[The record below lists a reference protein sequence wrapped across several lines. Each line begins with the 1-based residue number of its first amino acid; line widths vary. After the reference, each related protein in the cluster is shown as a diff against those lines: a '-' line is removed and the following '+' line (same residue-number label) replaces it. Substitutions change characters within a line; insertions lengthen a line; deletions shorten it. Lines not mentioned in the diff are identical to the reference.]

1 MNGINFGLL
10 LENATPAQN
19 RVLSTEDCMVWE
31 PMRFRSHRDATL
43 YADGSIVEGHVLDTY
58 TPEGVMRMNA
68 IPILIP
74 KKSDK
79 DRLLDLLMLGNDRS
93 QGELYVELC
102 TLVKKLLLEKE

>member
-1 MNGINFGLL
+1 MNGINFDLL

-19 RVLSTEDCMVWE
+19 RVLSTKDCIVWE
-31 PMRFRSHRDATL
+31 EMRYRSHRTATL

-79 DRLLDLLMLGNDRS
+79 DRLVELLSYDKKD
-93 QGELYVELC
+93 QDYVELC
-102 TLVKKLLLEKE
+102 NLVVKLLLEKE